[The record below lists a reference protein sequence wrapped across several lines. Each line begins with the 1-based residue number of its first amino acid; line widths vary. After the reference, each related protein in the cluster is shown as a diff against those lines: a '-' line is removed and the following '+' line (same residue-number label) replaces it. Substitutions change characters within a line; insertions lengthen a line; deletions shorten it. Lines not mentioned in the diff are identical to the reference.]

1 MTKTIQLTYI
11 AEPSPNLFTVSGFKD
26 GLDLILILLVEQLQ
40 PGLQR
45 LGVVDPVDG
54 PLVI

>member
-1 MTKTIQLTYI
+1 MTKTIQLTHI
-11 AEPSPNLFTVSGFKD
+11 AEPSFFTVSGFTD

-40 PGLQR
+40 PGLQG